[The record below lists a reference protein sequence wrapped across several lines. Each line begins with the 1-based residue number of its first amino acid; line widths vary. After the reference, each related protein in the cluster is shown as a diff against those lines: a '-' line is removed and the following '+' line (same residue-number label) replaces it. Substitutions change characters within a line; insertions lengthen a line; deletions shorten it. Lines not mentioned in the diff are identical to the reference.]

1 MISVNNFLFQLD
13 IFITFCYK
21 IFIMKVQRS
30 SSEYLKGLGHRIRI
44 IRAALGYDQK
54 EMAQLLE
61 TAQSQ
66 VSKIEAG
73 TTSPSIYQLFKL
85 KNAAEKME
93 VLKSASSWTWIM
105 EGKEPE

>member
-1 MISVNNFLFQLD
+1 M
-13 IFITFCYK
+13 K
-21 IFIMKVQRS
+21 IQRS
-30 SSEYLKGLGHRIRI
+30 SKEYLKGLGHRIKI
-44 IRAALGYDQK
+44 IRAALGYDQRQ
-54 EMAQLLE
+54 MAQLLE

-85 KNAAEKME
+85 KKAAEKME
-93 VLKSASSWTWIM
+93 GLKSASSWTWIM